1 MNRAVRIV
9 LQSWY
14 DFANCTETLSQS
26 YALSRVSRDTSLGL
40 LRDLPITSFG
50 SWKRE
55 AIVAGFHGM
64 ESTRGRPVQSRLR
77 STANEFKI
85 NQAFLPSNNN
95 RPFPLSKMI
104 EIDTYIFREGRI
116 RGGEK

>member
-77 STANEFKI
+77 STTNEFKI
-85 NQAFLPSNNN
+85 NLAPS
-95 RPFPLSKMI
+95 FSS
-104 EIDTYIFREGRI
+104 F
-116 RGGEK
+116 